1 MTKFSKEPFLSVRDT
16 HQSEVE
22 TESRRTHSHSYTG
35 ETNSPDP
42 VSVKE
47 MVSHACKSIEQPF

>member
-1 MTKFSKEPFLSVRDT
+1 MTKFSKEPFLS
-16 HQSEVE
+16 E
-22 TESRRTHSHSYTG
+22 TLISQRWKESQG
-35 ETNSPDP
+35 ELIHIHILGEMISPDP